1 MFLLSG
7 WDGGRE
13 GIYLLYTVRN
23 GKIVILLM
31 DINYTMITSLAWLLL
46 QGRLSSILFPTLSI
60 IRRTE
65 EPEILKEQ
73 QYCEEK

>member
-1 MFLLSG
+1 M
-7 WDGGRE
+7 DI
-13 GIYLLYTVRN
+13 IYSVRVFIVRN
-23 GKIVILLM
+23 GKIVISLM
-31 DINYTMITSLAWLLL
+31 DINYYDNQSGLTPMRRSPVINFGS
-46 QGRLSSILFPTLSI
+46 TLSI